1 MTAASRLPLALVL
14 ATLLVA
20 GGTGCATASRA
31 TTAPPPEPPVAT
43 EKAERPRAPKKP
55 RVSRRTA
62 PAKVAPA
69 RAPAPRKPEVVP
81 FEPATMTRP
90 QKLSGREPELTP
102 EAVSR
107 RVRGTALVR
116 CIVTRKGE
124 VKDCRLLN
132 RLPHM
137 DEELLAALSTWH
149 VTPATR
155 KGEPL
160 AVDYTF
166 VVRLPSEQARRA
178 PPVRPR

>member
-1 MTAASRLPLALVL
+1 LLLALVL
-14 ATLLVA
+14 ATFLVA

-43 EKAERPRAPKKP
+43 QKLERPRAPKKP

-62 PAKVAPA
+62 PANAAPA
-69 RAPAPRKPEVVP
+69 RKPVPREPEVIP
-81 FEPATMTRP
+81 FEPSTMTRP

-107 RVRGTALVR
+107 RVRGTALIR
-116 CIVTRKGE
+116 CLVTREGKVKG
-124 VKDCRLLN
+124 CRLLN
-132 RLPHM
+132 RMPHM

-155 KGEPL
+155 QGKPL

-166 VVRLPSEQARRA
+166 VVRLPSDQARRA